1 MKHVCPSY
9 LHIMYKTP
17 IYEGDVELSK
27 IISISTYQPPY
38 TLQQAN
44 AEALTKEL
52 FYEKIPKLE
61 RYLKVFDNGG
71 IQTRHFCVP
80 AEWHRNEHTF
90 EERNNLYIALAT
102 QYSVEVIQACLQ
114 NESFLEAP
122 ISPNE
127 IDAIIFVSSTGIST
141 PSIDARIM
149 NQLPFSDRLKRIPLW
164 GLGCAGGAAG
174 ISRAYDYCKA
184 HPQAKVLVVCV
195 ELCSLTFQQ
204 NDFSKSNL
212 IGASLFADGAAC
224 ILVCGDDAAIQT
236 KKAVPSIVT
245 TGSKWMPDSEN
256 VMGWNIKNNGLHVVF
271 QKSIPAIIT
280 NWLGP
285 FIEQFLVEQHL
296 FSEQLD
302 HFIAHPGGKKVLKA
316 YEDALYLSQQKTDIS
331 REILRNHGN
340 MSSPTVLYVL
350 EQFMLN
356 EGQIDDIGLL
366 VALGPG
372 FCAEVVLL
380 KWRE

>member
-1 MKHVCPSY
+1 MS
-9 LHIMYKTP
+9 
-17 IYEGDVELSK
+17 
-27 IISISTYQPPY
+27 
-38 TLQQAN
+38 
-44 AEALTKEL
+44 
-52 FYEKIPKLE
+52 F
-61 RYLKVFDNGG
+61 
-71 IQTRHFCVP
+71 
-80 AEWHRNEHTF
+80 
-90 EERNNLYIALAT
+90 
-102 QYSVEVIQACLQ
+102 QACLQ

-127 IDAIIFVSSTGIST
+127 IDAIIFVNSTGIST

-256 VMGWNIKNNGLHVVF
+256 VMGWNIKNNSFHVVF

-280 NWLGP
+280 NLLMP
-285 FIEQFLVEQHL
+285 FH
-296 FSEQLD
+296 
-302 HFIAHPGGKKVLKA
+302 
-316 YEDALYLSQQKTDIS
+316 
-331 REILRNHGN
+331 
-340 MSSPTVLYVL
+340 
-350 EQFMLN
+350 
-356 EGQIDDIGLL
+356 
-366 VALGPG
+366 
-372 FCAEVVLL
+372 
-380 KWRE
+380 

>member
-1 MKHVCPSY
+1 LLLAYNEQTTINK
-9 LHIMYKTP
+9 
-17 IYEGDVELSK
+17 GDVELPK

-38 TLQQAN
+38 TLQQTN
-44 AEALTKEL
+44 AEELTKEL
-52 FYEKIPKLE
+52 FHTKIPKLE
-61 RYLKVFDNGG
+61 RYLKVFENGG
-71 IQTRHFCVP
+71 IATRHFCVP
-80 AEWHRNEHTF
+80 PEWHRIDHSF
-90 EERNNLYIALAT
+90 KERNDLYIKLAT
-102 QYSVEVIQACLQ
+102 QYSVAVIQACLQ
-114 NESFLEAP
+114 NEKFLKMP
-122 ISPNE
+122 ISPKD

-141 PSIDARIM
+141 PSIDARVM
-149 NQLPFSDRLKRIPLW
+149 NQLPFSDKVKRIPLW

-174 ISRAYDYCKA
+174 ISRAYDFCLA
-184 HPQAKVLVVCV
+184 HPEAKVLVVCV
-195 ELCSLTFQQ
+195 ELCSLTFQP

-212 IGASLFADGAAC
+212 VGASLFADGVAC
-224 ILVCGDDAAIQT
+224 ILVSGEEAEIETRMPTPAII
-236 KKAVPSIVT
+236 A

-256 VMGWNIKNNGLHVVF
+256 VMGWDIKNNGLHVVF

-285 FIEQFLVEQHL
+285 FIEQFLMEQEL
-296 FSEQLD
+296 YSEQLH

-316 YEDALYLSQQKTDIS
+316 YEDTLYLAPQKNDIS
-331 REILRNHGN
+331 REILKNHGN

-356 EGQIDDIGLL
+356 EGQVEDTGLL

-372 FCAEVVLL
+372 FCAEAVLL

>member
-1 MKHVCPSY
+1 MN
-9 LHIMYKTP
+9 KTT
-17 IYEGDVELSK
+17 ISEGDVELSK

-38 TLQQAN
+38 TLQQTN
-44 AEALTKEL
+44 AEELTKEL
-52 FYEKIPKLE
+52 FHAKIPKLE
-61 RYLKVFDNGG
+61 RYLKVFENGG
-71 IQTRHFCVP
+71 IATRHFCVP
-80 AEWHRNEHTF
+80 PEWHRTDHSF
-90 EERNNLYIALAT
+90 EERNNLYIELAT
-102 QYSVEVIQACLQ
+102 QYSVDVIQACLQ
-114 NESFLEAP
+114 NEAFLQSP
-122 ISPNE
+122 ISPKD

-141 PSIDARIM
+141 PSIDARVM
-149 NQLPFSDRLKRIPLW
+149 NKLPFSDRLKRIPLW

-174 ISRAYDYCKA
+174 VSRAYDFCRA
-184 HPQAKVLVVCV
+184 HPEAKVLVVCV
-195 ELCSLTFQQ
+195 ELCSLTFQP

-224 ILVCGDDAAIQT
+224 ILVCGDEVNIAVKKSVPAI
-236 KKAVPSIVT
+236 IG
-245 TGSKWMPDSEN
+245 TGSKWMPDSES

-285 FIEQFLVEQHL
+285 FIEQFLLEHEL
-296 FSEQLD
+296 YSEQLN

-316 YEDALYLSQQKTDIS
+316 YEDTLYLASKKTDIS
-331 REILRNHGN
+331 REILKFHGN

-356 EGQIDDIGLL
+356 EGQVEDTGLL

-372 FCAEVVLL
+372 FCAEAVLL